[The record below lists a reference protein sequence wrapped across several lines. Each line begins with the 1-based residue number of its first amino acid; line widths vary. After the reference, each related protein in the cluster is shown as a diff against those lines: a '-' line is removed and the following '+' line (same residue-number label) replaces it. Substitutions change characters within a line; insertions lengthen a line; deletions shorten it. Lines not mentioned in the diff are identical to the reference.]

1 MYILDSM
8 RFRLALLAVL
18 SALLITLAVPNE
30 LFTYGNAFFDLIC
43 LVPLWIAIGLSPSR
57 RYTHLLGL
65 LFGVV
70 SSLATYFWLAFF
82 KDFSTWT
89 IGGVTLGFAYQF
101 FIFAP
106 FLFTF
111 SRASTRW
118 RPFIFAAAWTVYEY
132 FKSIGFLGFPWGLL
146 AYPVGGILPLVQI
159 ADITGVWG
167 VSFLVAA
174 VNGMIGETLFRLLH
188 VAPAPLQTMP
198 PSLSGGLSAK
208 GELLRGW
215 AVVALLTVGFLA
227 YGFVQMGEPIPFKT
241 KLSLLLVQ
249 QNIDSWRAG
258 MAMPSIK
265 EGEELTRAAIA
276 HAKTKPD
283 LVVWSEESFRMPYQL
298 VKPSFETE
306 PAGDPFLKFMKEIDT
321 PLLVGSPYILN
332 FQNQDAENATILIGP
347 NGELLQHYGKH
358 HLVPFAEYIPFWNV
372 PAVREFME
380 NAVGIG
386 GMWTPGKRYT
396 VYSTPAK
403 EGGVVRFSTPIC
415 FEDSF
420 PYLGRIYFQE
430 GADLLINLTNDSWS
444 HTVSAETQHLVAA
457 RYRAIEAKRVLVRSA
472 NSGITAVIDPYG
484 RITAMLP
491 PFTAGALDVTVPV
504 YKEKQLTPYI
514 LYGDWVPIV
523 LAVWLFGV
531 LLRLAGYLPR
541 RKPAAATR
549 GHARK
554 EPDGITELR
563 DTDGRSLDDRDRGPH
578 RGDRESPAAQ
588 VTAAVGD
595 GRPKG
600 ATP

>member
-1 MYILDSM
+1 MKL
-8 RFRLALLAVL
+8 RLALLAVL
-18 SALLITLAVPNE
+18 SAALITLAVPNE
-30 LFTYGNAFFDLIC
+30 LFPYGNALFDLVC
-43 LVPLWIAIGLSPSR
+43 LVPLWIAIAFSPNR

-65 LFGVV
+65 LFGAV
-70 SSLATYFWLAFF
+70 SSIATYFWLAFF

-89 IGGVTLGFAYQF
+89 IGGVTLGFTYQF

-111 SRASTRW
+111 VRVSSRW
-118 RPFIFAAAWTVYEY
+118 RPFVFAAAWTVYEY

-167 VSFLVAA
+167 ISFLVAA
-174 VNGMIGETLFRLLH
+174 VNGMIGETAFQLLR
-188 VAPAPLQTMP
+188 AAPLPTASP
-198 PSLSGGLSAK
+198 DLSGGLRER

-215 AVVALLTVGFLA
+215 AVVAVLTAGFLA
-227 YGFVQMGEPIPFKT
+227 YGFVEMNGSIPVKT
-241 KLSLLLVQ
+241 KLSLVLVQ
-249 QNIDSWRAG
+249 QNIDSWRPG
-258 MAMPSIK
+258 MAIPSIK

-276 HAKTKPD
+276 HAKSKPD
-283 LVVWSEESFRMPYQL
+283 LVVWSEESLRAPYQFSKSL
-298 VKPSFETE
+298 FETE
-306 PAGDPFLKFMKEIDT
+306 PAGDPFLHFMKEIDT
-321 PLLVGSPYILN
+321 PLLVGSPYVLN
-332 FQNQDAENATILIGP
+332 LQKQDSENATILISP
-347 NGELLQHYGKH
+347 NGELLQHYGKR

-386 GMWTPGKRYT
+386 GMWTPGRRYT
-396 VYSTPAK
+396 VFSTPARA
-403 EGGVVRFSTPIC
+403 GGVVRFSTPIC

-420 PYLGRIYFQE
+420 PYLGRIYFRE

-472 NSGITAVIDPYG
+472 NSGITAVINPYG
-484 RITAMLP
+484 RITASLP

-504 YKEKQLTPYI
+504 YKGKELTPYV

-531 LLRLAGYLPR
+531 LLSLAGYLPGR
-541 RKPAAATR
+541 TSAAGGR
-549 GHARK
+549 GHAYDVSSG
-554 EPDGITELR
+554 ESELR
-563 DTDGRSLDDRDRGPH
+563 EPHAGGREPHLRDRNG
-578 RGDRESPAAQ
+578 PAAKEA
-588 VTAAVGD
+588 AAVGD
-595 GRPKG
+595 ERPGG